1 MENPLPGSTTAKPY
15 EHPVI
20 FEGLTKCEDAR
31 DLQSWEVAIMAEAYA
46 QMKKVANTC
55 HVCNGSGIADGGDM
69 QEDESCAR
77 CGGRGF
83 LPPPIPP
90 ETEEEFLHYEKIDKD
105 YHSATDPFDGV
116 L

>member
-1 MENPLPGSTTAKPY
+1 MTTHLMDNPLPGSTTAKPY

-20 FEGLTKCEDAR
+20 FEELTKSDDAR
-31 DLQSWEVAIMAEAYA
+31 DLESWEVAIMAEAYA
-46 QMKKVANTC
+46 QKKY
-55 HVCNGSGIADGGDM
+55 AD
-69 QEDESCAR
+69 
-77 CGGRGF
+77 
-83 LPPPIPP
+83 PIPP